1 MLKHEI
7 ARLWQMKKVIVIQIA
22 VKTLK
27 VITTKFEKYK
37 KSYEIEIRIEHDQK
51 SVLLG
56 TARIII
62 KVLSCYVTSKGHC
75 CEIFDIWLM
84 SACLLSQ

>member
-1 MLKHEI
+1 
-7 ARLWQMKKVIVIQIA
+7 MKKVIVIQIA

-62 KVLSCYVTSKGHC
+62 KVLSC
-75 CEIFDIWLM
+75 
-84 SACLLSQ
+84 

>member
-27 VITTKFEKYK
+27 IITTKFEKYK

-62 KVLSCYVTSKGHC
+62 KVLSC
-75 CEIFDIWLM
+75 
-84 SACLLSQ
+84 

>member
-1 MLKHEI
+1 MIKNKKRSRNSLLKDEI
-7 ARLWQMKKVIVIQIA
+7 DRLWQMKKVIVIQIA

-62 KVLSCYVTSKGHC
+62 KVLSC
-75 CEIFDIWLM
+75 
-84 SACLLSQ
+84 